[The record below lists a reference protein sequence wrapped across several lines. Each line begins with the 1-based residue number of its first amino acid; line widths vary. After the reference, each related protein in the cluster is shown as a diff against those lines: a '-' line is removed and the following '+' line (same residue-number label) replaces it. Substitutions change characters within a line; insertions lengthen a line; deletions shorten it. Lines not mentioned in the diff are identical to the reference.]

1 MEDALA
7 ARATELRKELN
18 YHIYRY
24 NVLNDPIITDAE
36 YDRLFHELRELE
48 VEHPELRTPDSPTQ
62 RVGSDL
68 SDDLP
73 KVAHP
78 APILSLANAFS
89 PEDLQRWEERNLK
102 LMTAGT
108 TFDYVLE
115 PKLDG
120 LSVVLTYI
128 DGVLVTAA
136 TRGSGEVGDDVTAN
150 IRTIRTVPLRIP
162 SHADGPQPPS
172 RLVVRGEVLF
182 QKEDF
187 ERVNEEQEAAGL
199 PRYVNA
205 RNTASGSLK
214 QKDSRITAQ
223 RPLTAYIYDIVDSD
237 GLVLDKEWDTLEFM
251 RDMGF
256 NVIPHS
262 EYFPTLSD
270 IIQQLPTW
278 ESHRNQL
285 PFEIDGLV
293 IKINDI
299 AARRELGISGKD
311 PRGATAYKFPAEE
324 ATTTLLDVVVNI
336 GRTGKVTPTASLEP
350 VFLSGVTVSNASLH
364 NYDLIQQL
372 DIRVG
377 DKVIVK
383 RSGEVIPYVIGP
395 VTGARDGSETPILP
409 PERCPFSGDV
419 LVRPEGA
426 VDLFCP
432 NPRCEERVFRSL
444 EFFVSRG
451 AMDIDGMG
459 PETVKALIDANLIND
474 EADIYYLEADS
485 ILALEGFADKKVDN
499 LLQSIENAKHRP
511 LAQLLASLGIDGVGG
526 VVANLLADRFH
537 SMQMLIETTSAIK
550 AQENAFLESI
560 APLLSVETSDPDAA
574 RAKTRLSKPL
584 VELAPRYVDASD
596 LGSKLSRLLKP
607 ILSIDSSVP
616 VEAIAERLQ
625 ILTATAKSLL
635 TIEGLGPI
643 LASNVVNWFA
653 DDYHQELLAKME
665 RAGVNMVAEKVEKE
679 GTSLDGLKFVITGT
693 MSVPRD
699 DIKALIEAHGGKV
712 SGSVSKNTDYV
723 VVGESP
729 GSKADK
735 ASQLGV
741 TILSEDDLRAMVN

>member
-1 MEDALA
+1 MDEALT
-7 ARATELRKELN
+7 ARAAQLREELN
-18 YHIYRY
+18 HHIYRY

-48 VEHPELRTPDSPTQ
+48 QDHPELRMPDSPTQ

-73 KVAHP
+73 KVTHP
-78 APILSLANAFS
+78 APILSLSNAFS

-102 LMTAGT
+102 LMAQGT

-136 TRGSGEVGDDVTAN
+136 TRGNGEVGDDVTAN
-150 IRTIRTVPLRIP
+150 IRTVKTVPLSIP
-162 SHADGPQPPS
+162 SHADGPEAPP

-182 QKEDF
+182 LKEDF
-187 ERVNEEQEAAGL
+187 ERVNAEQEAADL

-223 RPLTAYIYDIVDSD
+223 RPLTTYIYDIVDSD
-237 GLVLDKEWDTLEFM
+237 GVMLDNEWDTLDYL

-256 NVIPHS
+256 NIIPHS
-262 EYFPTLSD
+262 QHYPTLSD

-278 ESHRNQL
+278 ESRKNQL

-311 PRGATAYKFPAEE
+311 PRGATAFKFPAEE
-324 ATTTLLDVVVNI
+324 ATTKLLDVVVNV
-336 GRTGKVTPTASLEP
+336 GRTGKVTPTASLDP

-372 DIRVG
+372 DIRMG
-377 DKVIVK
+377 DQVIIK

-395 VTGARDGSETPILP
+395 VTGARNGTETPIIP
-409 PERCPFSGDV
+409 PESCPFSGDV

-459 PETVKALIDANLIND
+459 PETVKALIDADLITD
-474 EADIYYLEADS
+474 EADIFYLQADS
-485 ILALEGFADKKVDN
+485 ILELEGFADKKVEN
-499 LLQSIENAKHRP
+499 LLKSIETAKGRP
-511 LAQLLASLGIDGVGG
+511 LSQLLASLGIDGVGG
-526 VVANLLADRFH
+526 VVSNLLTERFH
-537 SMQMLIETTSAIK
+537 SMQDLIDTAKSIKQLETDFLQLVDPLTHAK
-550 AQENAFLESI
+550 ATAADVIRAQSRLHN
-560 APLLSVETSDPDAA
+560 PLI
-574 RAKTRLSKPL
+574 
-584 VELAPRYVDASD
+584 ELAPRYVDASD
-596 LGSKLSRLLKP
+596 LSTKLSRLLKP
-607 ILSIDSSVP
+607 ILDANTPID
-616 VEAIAERLQ
+616 AIAEKLQ
-625 ILTATAKSLL
+625 KLTETAKPLL

-643 LASNVVNWFA
+643 LVRNVVNWFA
-653 DDYHQELLAKME
+653 DDYHQDLLHKME
-665 RAGVNMVAEKVEKE
+665 RAGVNMIAEQVEKE
-679 GTSLDGLKFVITGT
+679 STSLEGKKFVITGT
-693 MSVPRD
+693 MSVPRG

-723 VVGESP
+723 VVGDSP

-741 TILSEDDLRAMVN
+741 TILSEDDLRAMVK

>member
-1 MEDALA
+1 MDEALT
-7 ARATELRKELN
+7 ARAAQLREELN
-18 YHIYRY
+18 HHIYRY

-48 VEHPELRTPDSPTQ
+48 QDHPELRMPDSPTQ

-73 KVAHP
+73 KVTHP
-78 APILSLANAFS
+78 APILSLSNAFS

-102 LMTAGT
+102 LMAQGT

-136 TRGSGEVGDDVTAN
+136 TRGNGEVGDDVTAN
-150 IRTIRTVPLRIP
+150 IRTVKTVPLSIP
-162 SHADGPQPPS
+162 SHADGPEAPP

-182 QKEDF
+182 LKEDF
-187 ERVNEEQEAAGL
+187 ERVNAEQEAADL

-223 RPLTAYIYDIVDSD
+223 RPLTTYIYDIVDSD
-237 GLVLDKEWDTLEFM
+237 GVMLDNEWDTLDYL

-256 NVIPHS
+256 NIIPHS
-262 EYFPTLSD
+262 QHYPTLSD

-278 ESHRNQL
+278 ESRKNQL

-311 PRGATAYKFPAEE
+311 PRGATAFKFPAEE
-324 ATTTLLDVVVNI
+324 ATTKLLDVVVNV
-336 GRTGKVTPTASLEP
+336 GRTGKVTPTASLDP

-372 DIRVG
+372 DIRMG
-377 DKVIVK
+377 DQVIIK

-395 VTGARDGSETPILP
+395 VTGARNGTETPIIP
-409 PERCPFSGDV
+409 PESCPFSGDV

-459 PETVKALIDANLIND
+459 PETVKALIDADLITD
-474 EADIYYLEADS
+474 EADIFYLQADS
-485 ILALEGFADKKVDN
+485 ILELEGFADKKVEN
-499 LLQSIENAKHRP
+499 LLKSIETAKGRP
-511 LAQLLASLGIDGVGG
+511 LSQLLASLGIDGVGG
-526 VVANLLADRFH
+526 VVSNLLTERFH
-537 SMQMLIETTSAIK
+537 SMQDLIDTAKSIKQLETDFLQLVDPLTHAK
-550 AQENAFLESI
+550 ATAADVIRAQSRLHN
-560 APLLSVETSDPDAA
+560 PLI
-574 RAKTRLSKPL
+574 
-584 VELAPRYVDASD
+584 ELAPRYVDASD
-596 LGSKLSRLLKP
+596 LSTKLSRLLKP
-607 ILSIDSSVP
+607 ILDANTPID
-616 VEAIAERLQ
+616 AIAEKLQ
-625 ILTATAKSLL
+625 KLTETAKPLL
-635 TIEGLGPI
+635 TIE
-643 LASNVVNWFA
+643 
-653 DDYHQELLAKME
+653 
-665 RAGVNMVAEKVEKE
+665 
-679 GTSLDGLKFVITGT
+679 
-693 MSVPRD
+693 
-699 DIKALIEAHGGKV
+699 
-712 SGSVSKNTDYV
+712 
-723 VVGESP
+723 
-729 GSKADK
+729 
-735 ASQLGV
+735 
-741 TILSEDDLRAMVN
+741 

>member
-1 MEDALA
+1 MDDALT
-7 ARATELRKELN
+7 ARAAELRKELN
-18 YHIYRY
+18 HHIYRY

-48 VEHPELRTPDSPTQ
+48 QEHPELRTPDSPTQ

-78 APILSLANAFS
+78 APILSLSNAFS
-89 PEDLQRWEERNLK
+89 PEDLQRWEERNLR
-102 LMTAGT
+102 LMAQGT

-136 TRGSGEVGDDVTAN
+136 TRGNGEIGDDVTAN

-162 SHADGPQPPS
+162 SHADGPSAPP

-182 QKEDF
+182 LKEDF
-187 ERVNEEQEAAGL
+187 ERVNAEQEAADL

-237 GLVLDKEWDTLEFM
+237 GVMLDNEWETLDYL

-256 NVIPHS
+256 NIIPHS
-262 EYFPTLSD
+262 QHYPTLSD

-278 ESHRNQL
+278 ESRKNQL

-293 IKINDI
+293 IKINDV
-299 AARRELGISGKD
+299 AARRELGVSGKD
-311 PRGATAYKFPAEE
+311 PRGATAFKFPAEE
-324 ATTTLLDVVVNI
+324 ATTKLLDVVVNI
-336 GRTGKVTPTASLEP
+336 GRTGKVTPTASLDP

-377 DKVIVK
+377 DQVIIK

-395 VTGARDGSETPILP
+395 VTGARDGSETPITP

-459 PETVKALIDANLIND
+459 PETVKALIDADLISD
-474 EADIYYLEADS
+474 EADIFYLEADS
-485 ILALEGFADKKVDN
+485 ILALEGFADKKVEN
-499 LLQSIENAKHRP
+499 LLKSIETAKSRP
-511 LAQLLASLGIDGVGG
+511 LSQLLASLGIDGVGG
-526 VVANLLADRFH
+526 VVSNLLTERFH
-537 SMQMLIETTSAIK
+537 SMQDLINTAKAIK
-550 AQENAFLESI
+550 QLETDFLRLVEPLTHTDATAADVIRAQSRLHN
-560 APLLSVETSDPDAA
+560 PLI
-574 RAKTRLSKPL
+574 
-584 VELAPRYVDASD
+584 ELAPRYVDAGD
-596 LGSKLSRLLKP
+596 LSAKLSRLLKP
-607 ILSIDSSVP
+607 ILDADTPID
-616 VEAIAERLQ
+616 AIADQLQ
-625 ILTATAKSLL
+625 KLTETAKPLL

-643 LASNVVNWFA
+643 LVRNVVNWFA
-653 DDYHQELLAKME
+653 DDYHQDLLHKME
-665 RAGVNMVAEKVEKE
+665 RAGVNMIAEQVEKE
-679 GTSLDGLKFVITGT
+679 STSLEGKKFVITGT

-723 VVGESP
+723 VVGDSP

-741 TILSEDDLRAMVN
+741 TILSEDDLRAMVK